1 VTTGEVGYPYMV
13 RALTEN
19 GRSDV
24 LLAMMLRTDPPS
36 YGSQL
41 AAGATALTEAWD
53 ANRRN
58 SQDHFMLGGAEEWFY
73 RGLGGIDFDMSRS
86 AEERITIRPR
96 IVDGVNWVKC
106 SFDSKMGMVKSSW
119 KREGK
124 TVTMEVTVPTWAEI
138 WITAKGSEVQ
148 MTGGDSSGA
157 TKIRTV
163 DGAVV
168 YRVSAGRYRFVAQG
182 TGG

>member
-1 VTTGEVGYPYMV
+1 MEG
-13 RALTEN
+13 
-19 GRSDV
+19 GRNDV
-24 LLAMMLRTDPPS
+24 LLAMMLRKDPPS

-53 ANRRN
+53 ANPKS

-96 IVDGVNWVKC
+96 MVDGVDWVKC
-106 SFDSKMGMVKSSW
+106 GYDSKLGMVKSAW
-119 KREGK
+119 RRENGS
-124 TVTMEVTVPTWAEI
+124 VTMEVTVPVEAEV
-138 WITAKGSEVQ
+138 WVPARGDGAQV
-148 MTGGDSSGA
+148 TGGEAGGVR
-157 TKIRTV
+157 KIRTV
-163 DGAVV
+163 EGVTV
-168 YRVSAGRYRFVAQG
+168 YRVQAGSYRFVVSG